1 MDVQSAVRHPVNAQ
15 IHHSQNL
22 LTVSKGL
29 KDINDGVLIT
39 QEIVIMPKT
48 AKKRKKK
55 KGEGP
60 MPSGGAGLIRFF
72 EDETPGIKV
81 GPTLVLVF
89 SVLLIIGA
97 VTAHIAVQLGWIAA
111 LG

>member
-1 MDVQSAVRHPVNAQ
+1 
-15 IHHSQNL
+15 
-22 LTVSKGL
+22 
-29 KDINDGVLIT
+29 
-39 QEIVIMPKT
+39 MPKT

-55 KGEGP
+55 KGESP

-89 SVLLIIGA
+89 SAMLLVA
-97 VTAHIAVQLGWIAA
+97 VVVAHIAVQLEWIAA
-111 LG
+111 PG